1 MHIPRSNRSPYVFWN
16 RTEDGYY
23 RAAANLFWDYA
34 QETRFGARLH
44 DIRHKFAIE
53 RLKDGW
59 SVYRVQRYIGHGSV
73 KTTERYYFRY
83 LSQEQQE
90 IANADGNAGL

>member
-1 MHIPRSNRSPYVFWN
+1 M
-16 RTEDGYY
+16 
-23 RAAANLFWDYA
+23 FWDYA
-34 QETRFGARLH
+34 QETEFGARLH

-53 RLKDGW
+53 RLKEGW

-83 LSQEQQE
+83 LSQEQQV
-90 IANADGNAGL
+90 IANADGNIGL